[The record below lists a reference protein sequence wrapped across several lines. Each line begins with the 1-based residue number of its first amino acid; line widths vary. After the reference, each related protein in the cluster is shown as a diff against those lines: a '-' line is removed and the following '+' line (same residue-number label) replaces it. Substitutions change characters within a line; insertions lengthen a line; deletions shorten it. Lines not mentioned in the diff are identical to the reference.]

1 MSGRLY
7 ETVNPAILKEALR
20 HIKKPGDF
28 QERTTTWM
36 FKILSS
42 AQATAHDI
50 ETEKAG
56 HHAGVRP
63 QGRRDQFNAI
73 ANDLDSIAKKLN
85 VFAAPLTR
93 YLEERD
99 TPPTRPTGLTE
110 FRRAL
115 ANELNGTLSVE
126 FIRRFRVSP
135 IQHDPTNVSLG
146 PINTRNRFEA
156 IDVCGEKIAIN
167 LLEQLAD
174 SFRAAERLIAN
185 NTRSG
190 PREWPYRQRI
200 LVNLVVL
207 WQEIHEERG
216 PASYGGGQ
224 TAIFKFCRDL
234 CRSIGDGSLCGEA
247 SLQTAVNYYNEK
259 IAEKPTPKTTQDF
272 PVTGKDK
279 ER

>member
-7 ETVNPAILKEALR
+7 ETVNPAILREALG
-20 HIKKPGDF
+20 HIKKPEDF

-42 AQATAHDI
+42 VHATAHDI
-50 ETEKAG
+50 ETERA
-56 HHAGVRP
+56 HQHAGVRP
-63 QGRRDQFNAI
+63 QDRRDQFKAI

-85 VFAAPLTR
+85 VFAAPMTR

-115 ANELNGTLSVE
+115 ANELNGTLSAE
-126 FIRRFRVSP
+126 FISRFRFSP

-146 PINTRNRFEA
+146 PINTWNRFEA
-156 IDVCGEKIAIN
+156 IDACGEEIAIN
-167 LLEQLAD
+167 LLEQLAA

-200 LVNLVVL
+200 LVNLVLL

-224 TAIFKFCRDL
+224 TALFKFCRDL
-234 CRSIGDGSLCGEA
+234 CRSLGDGSLCGET
-247 SLQTAVNYYNEK
+247 SLQKAVDYYNQE
-259 IAEKPTPKTTQDF
+259 IAEKPTPQSTQDF
-272 PVTGKDK
+272 PIMGEDE

>member
-7 ETVNPAILKEALR
+7 KTVNPAILKEALR

-63 QGRRDQFNAI
+63 QDRRDQFNTI

-110 FRRAL
+110 LRRAF
-115 ANELNGTLSVE
+115 AKEFTGTLSVE
-126 FIRRFRVSP
+126 FISRFRVYP
-135 IQHDPTNVSLG
+135 ILHDPTNVSLG

-156 IDVCGEKIAIN
+156 IDARGEEIAISVVN
-167 LLEQLAD
+167 QLAE

-190 PREWPYRQRI
+190 PREWPYRHRI

-207 WQEIHEERG
+207 WQEIHEARG
-216 PASYGGGQ
+216 AASYGGGP
-224 TAIFKFCRDL
+224 TALFKFCRDL

-247 SLQTAVNYYNEK
+247 HLQAAVNYYNEK
-259 IAEKPTPKTTQDF
+259 VAEKPTP
-272 PVTGKDK
+272 
-279 ER
+279 